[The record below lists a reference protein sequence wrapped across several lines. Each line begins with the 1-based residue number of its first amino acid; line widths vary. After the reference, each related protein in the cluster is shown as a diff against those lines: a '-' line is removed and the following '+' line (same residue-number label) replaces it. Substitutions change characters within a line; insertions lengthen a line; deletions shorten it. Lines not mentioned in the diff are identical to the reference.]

1 MKFLAAAW
9 SLGVALSLAGLTA
22 AAPTD
27 DVADALVSAGSKPQI
42 TADSLPDDFARLT
55 KFTRHEANGMVIFAD
70 GGPTDGYVRH
80 AQAEYDT
87 SAVPRGGP
95 NAPLFSIA
103 FELANQPDF
112 TFEGLAA
119 ALEQRL
125 GTPTTSSNQVGATF
139 RTWLLK
145 NPDGRSVTIAQAQG
159 SDNGDPVTIV
169 HLIQK
174 R

>member
-1 MKFLAAAW
+1 MRFLAACF
-9 SLGVALSLAGLTA
+9 LTVALSAAGAA

-27 DVADALVSAGSKPQI
+27 DVADALVASGRKADI
-42 TADSLPDDFARLT
+42 TADSLPGDFARLT
-55 KFTRHEANGMVIFAD
+55 RFNRHEANGMVIFSD

-80 AQAEYDT
+80 AQAQYDT
-87 SAVPRGGP
+87 SAIPRGGP
-95 NAPLFSIA
+95 SAPLFSVA

-112 TFEGLAA
+112 TFEGLSS

-145 NPDGRSVTIAQAQG
+145 QPDGRSVTIAQAQG